1 MKKILFV
8 RHAQSSWA
16 DIKLD
21 DKQRP
26 LNKRGKRD
34 APLMAARCVEYGL
47 KVQLLI
53 SSPAVRAFAT
63 CLVFQ
68 DIYNLHT
75 PIQVENHL
83 FHGDASN
90 FEDAL
95 CGVNDNIDCVAIFGH
110 NPGITYLANEL
121 DSKIYIDNVPTAG
134 VVIGEIDIEH
144 WEDFSVAK
152 TVLKDLL
159 YPKMLY
165 NSDQLNRF
173 SFSKFSVS

>member
-8 RHAQSSWA
+8 RHAKSSWA

-83 FHGDASN
+83 FHGDVFRPPDWISLRPSVLSVDRVEKCRYGAQPLCDLRSCSN
-90 FEDAL
+90 
-95 CGVNDNIDCVAIFGH
+95 
-110 NPGITYLANEL
+110 LAY
-121 DSKIYIDNVPTAG
+121 DHRPSGRGPQA
-134 VVIGEIDIEH
+134 H
-144 WEDFSVAK
+144 S
-152 TVLKDLL
+152 
-159 YPKMLY
+159 P
-165 NSDQLNRF
+165 R
-173 SFSKFSVS
+173 

>member
-1 MKKILFV
+1 MSLTIITK
-8 RHAQSSWA
+8 
-16 DIKLD
+16 
-21 DKQRP
+21 P
-26 LNKRGKRD
+26 L
-34 APLMAARCVEYGL
+34 
-47 KVQLLI
+47 
-53 SSPAVRAFAT
+53 
-63 CLVFQ
+63 
-68 DIYNLHT
+68 
-75 PIQVENHL
+75 
-83 FHGDASN
+83 
-90 FEDAL
+90 
-95 CGVNDNIDCVAIFGH
+95 CVAIFGH

>member
-8 RHAQSSWA
+8 RHAKSSWA

-68 DIYNLHT
+68 DIYNYLISQH
-75 PIQVENHL
+75 HL
-83 FHGDASN
+83 
-90 FEDAL
+90 
-95 CGVNDNIDCVAIFGH
+95 
-110 NPGITYLANEL
+110 
-121 DSKIYIDNVPTAG
+121 
-134 VVIGEIDIEH
+134 
-144 WEDFSVAK
+144 W
-152 TVLKDLL
+152 VLK
-159 YPKMLY
+159 P
-165 NSDQLNRF
+165 F
-173 SFSKFSVS
+173 SSKLFQIQI